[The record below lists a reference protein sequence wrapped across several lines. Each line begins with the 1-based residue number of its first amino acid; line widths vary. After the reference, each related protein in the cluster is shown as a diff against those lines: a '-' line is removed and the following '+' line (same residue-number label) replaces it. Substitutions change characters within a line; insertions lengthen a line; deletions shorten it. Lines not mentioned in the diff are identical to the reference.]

1 MALPP
6 AITMTLPPVITM
18 ALPPVITMALPPAIT
33 MTLPP
38 AITMT
43 TVALMAGMTAWTTVA
58 PALDGATVA
67 LVLAPAITMTMYN
80 TDDNSGYGSYSFNR
94 GGYGH
99 FSCYTMDSFASCH
112 CMITNKPAGIEK

>member
-6 AITMTLPPVITM
+6 AITM
-18 ALPPVITMALPPAIT
+18 ALPLVITMALPPA

-43 TVALMAGMTAWTTVA
+43 TAALMAGMMAWTTVA

-67 LVLAPAITMTMYN
+67 LVLALAITMTMYN
-80 TDDNSGYGSYSFNR
+80 TDDNTGYGSYSFNR

-112 CMITNKPAGIEK
+112 CMITNKPAGIDFSWA